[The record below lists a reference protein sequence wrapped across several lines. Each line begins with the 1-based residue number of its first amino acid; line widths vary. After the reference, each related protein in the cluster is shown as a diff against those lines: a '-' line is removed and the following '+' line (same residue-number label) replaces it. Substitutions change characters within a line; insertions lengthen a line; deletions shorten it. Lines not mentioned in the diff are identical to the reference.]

1 MKKLQRNNVYARGFT
16 VFGHRGVPSLFQ
28 ENTIQSFQKAIDLK
42 YDGIELDVVTTKD
55 GMLIVHHDKEIK
67 VNAHFEQIINLEYG
81 DILSSVSEAPPTL
94 DSVLSRLGHQTNINI
109 EIKDQGKGLEQVSEK
124 VVKRLKN
131 LNLIDNVV
139 VSSFNPRV
147 IKHIKNLDDRFA
159 TAWIWGNKNFYF
171 FNSWKLVLKY
181 FKPQAIHISYK
192 LINERLVKKIQA
204 NNIKVLAYTVNQEKD
219 FLEIISKK
227 IDGIFTDFPSI
238 LRLARKQD
246 LKTHP

>member
-16 VFGHRGVPSLFQ
+16 VFGHRGVPSLIR
-28 ENTIQSFQKAIDLK
+28 ENTIPSFQKAIDLK
-42 YDGIELDVVTTKD
+42 YDGIELDVMMTKD
-55 GMLIVHHDKEIK
+55 GILIVCHDKEIK
-67 VNAHFEQIINLEYG
+67 VNSHFEQIINLEYA
-81 DILSSVSEAPPTL
+81 DILSSVSQSPPTL

-109 EIKDQGKGLEQVSEK
+109 EIKDQGKNLEQVSEK
-124 VVKRLKN
+124 VIKYLKN
-131 LNLIDNVV
+131 LNLIDNIV
-139 VSSFNPRV
+139 VSSFNPMA
-147 IKHIKNLDDRFA
+147 IKHIKSLDDRFA
-159 TAWIWGNKNFYF
+159 TAWIWGNKNLFF

-181 FKPQAIHISYK
+181 FKPQAIHINYK
-192 LINERLVKKIQA
+192 LINERLVEKIQA